1 MIVGVG
7 GGIMGGPVM
16 GVRVDDDDWD
26 TGITNIV
33 PPEPSKC
40 DRAYLII
47 LAGDGLGEMHQ
58 LIGDEVVIGRAGRA
72 SVLLRDD
79 GVSRV
84 HAIVRRQ
91 GDTLTIEDMGSRN
104 GTFLNGNRITTP
116 TVVRDGDKIHIG
128 HRTVLRLTFHDAL
141 DDAFQKQLREAAMY
155 DALTHIYSRR
165 YFVDRLEAELQFA
178 IRHDSP
184 LALVLLDLDHL
195 KDVNDTYGHGAG
207 DRVLAELAAAIQ
219 MHVRGEDLFGR
230 IGGDEFG
237 VLCRGTP
244 LSVAASFAERV
255 RQLVNGLYI
264 DVGADKLLQTSVSV
278 GVTAFPDL
286 RCVTPAELVAG
297 ADRALYVAKARG
309 RDRVA
314 VQPDEG
320 EDTRTFDT
328 TRPVLRQPSR
338 SPDGTSDD

>member
-1 MIVGVG
+1 
-7 GGIMGGPVM
+7 MGAQVM
-16 GVRVDDDDWD
+16 GARVDDDDWD

-33 PPEPSKC
+33 PPEPSKA

-58 LIGDEVVIGRAGRA
+58 LIGDEAIIGRAGRA

-79 GVSRV
+79 GVSRL
-84 HAIVRRQ
+84 HARVRRQ
-91 GDTLTIEDMGSRN
+91 GETLTIEDMGSRN
-104 GTFLNGNRITTP
+104 GTFLNGNRVTGP

-141 DDAFQKQLREAAMY
+141 DDAFQRQLREAAMY
-155 DALTHIYSRR
+155 DALTKVYSRR

-178 IRHDSP
+178 SRHEAP

-195 KDVNDTYGHGAG
+195 KDINDSYGHGAG
-207 DRVLAELAAAIQ
+207 DRVLTDLAAAVQ
-219 MHVRGEDLFGR
+219 AHVRAEDLFGR

-244 LSVAASFAERV
+244 LAVAASFAERV
-255 RQLVNGLYI
+255 RLLVESLEI
-264 DVGADKLLQTSVSV
+264 DVGPKVASITVSI
-278 GVTAFPDL
+278 GVSAFPDL
-286 RCVTPAELVAG
+286 RCESPHELVNA
-297 ADRALYVAKARG
+297 ADRALYIAKARG
-309 RDRVA
+309 RNRVA

-328 TRPVLRQPSR
+328 TRPLVRRPGS
-338 SPDGTSDD
+338 DGTDD

>member
-1 MIVGVG
+1 
-7 GGIMGGPVM
+7 M
-16 GVRVDDDDWD
+16 GVDSMGARLDDESWD
-26 TGITNIV
+26 TGVTNIV
-33 PPEPSKC
+33 PPEPSKA

-58 LIGDEVVIGRAGRA
+58 LIGDEMVIGRAGRA

-84 HAIVRRQ
+84 HARLRRE
-91 GDTLTIEDMGSRN
+91 GDNLVVEDLGSRN
-104 GTFLNGNRITTP
+104 GTFVNGNRLSGP
-116 TVVRDGDKIHIG
+116 MVVRDGDKIHVG

-141 DDAFQKQLREAAMY
+141 DDAFQKQLRDAAMY
-155 DALTHIYSRR
+155 DALTHVYSRR

-178 IRHDSP
+178 TRHETP
-184 LALVLLDLDHL
+184 LALILFDLDHL
-195 KDVNDTYGHGAG
+195 KDVNDSYGHAAG
-207 DRVLAELAAAIQ
+207 DHVLAELATAVQA
-219 MHVRGEDLFGR
+219 HVRAEDLFGR

-255 RQLVNGLYI
+255 RVLVHALRVDVGPKLLRMSVSIGVAAYPELACESPNELVN
-264 DVGADKLLQTSVSV
+264 A
-278 GVTAFPDL
+278 
-286 RCVTPAELVAG
+286 

-309 RDRVA
+309 RNRVA
-314 VQPDEG
+314 VHPDEA

-328 TRPVLRQPSR
+328 TRPLGRR
-338 SPDGTSDD
+338 SGPDSGGLD